1 MKQSRFYILFFFVV
15 CIGLFCSCLS
25 NDDDAQ
31 WSKFNG
37 VYVTVGGDNIRGYK
51 LYTDFGAILVPT
63 EESLNRIPWLKEV
76 QRAIVSFNLLDENE
90 NTTQLEDGKTYDV
103 ILNST
108 NGMNQQI
115 PTFTVHVDTL
125 SEEYQIFGQDSIQL
139 KNKSIYSLDKT
150 AGAFYIKNGY
160 MNIVP
165 TFEYDLYKPV
175 FLLLYY
181 DGEKDIDTSNNK
193 LNLNLYFNNS
203 IQSSN
208 NSISSFISL
217 EMPGEIYYKFQDKGM
232 NDDDLIDV
240 YLNSE
245 TVSGQE
251 QIHCKMALKDFMLP

>member
-63 EESLNRIPWLKEV
+63 EESLNR
-76 QRAIVSFNLLDENE
+76 
-90 NTTQLEDGKTYDV
+90 

-175 FLLLYY
+175 FFLLYY

>member
-139 KNKSIYSLDKT
+139 KNKSIYSLQGT
-150 AGAFYIKNGY
+150 SRRG
-160 MNIVP
+160 
-165 TFEYDLYKPV
+165 YKP
-175 FLLLYY
+175 
-181 DGEKDIDTSNNK
+181 K
-193 LNLNLYFNNS
+193 
-203 IQSSN
+203 
-208 NSISSFISL
+208 
-217 EMPGEIYYKFQDKGM
+217 
-232 NDDDLIDV
+232 
-240 YLNSE
+240 
-245 TVSGQE
+245 
-251 QIHCKMALKDFMLP
+251 